1 MKNFRAVIYVLLGAI
16 SYGLLATIVKYANG
30 LGIGTSALTFWQF
43 FIGFIFLLG
52 LDLIWKKRASEARI
66 VVSFKSK
73 STLLLWGTSLGL
85 TTTLY
90 YLSIQYVPVSVGII
104 LLMQSIWISLIVEVV
119 VHKKRPNMTKIIG
132 VIIVLIGTVLA
143 TNIFDAELNLSVKGL
158 LLGLGAGA
166 SYTLSLFASS
176 SVALDVPSHIRSK
189 YLVMGG
195 LLLIIMFWNIS
206 IVQQMTLDSLY
217 WGIVIAIFGTIL
229 PPLLFTKGI
238 PQVGISLGNIF
249 ASLEIPVS
257 ILSAVIIL
265 HESVVMVQWTGIT
278 LILFA
283 IVLMNKK
290 IKTGLK

>member
-16 SYGLLATIVKYANG
+16 SYGLLATIVKYANH

-43 FIGFIFLLG
+43 FIGFIFLLALG
-52 LDLIWKKRASEARI
+52 LIWKKREGEEKV
-66 VVSFKSK
+66 VVSVKSK
-73 STLLLWGTSLGL
+73 SKLLLWGTSLGL

-104 LLMQSIWISLIVEVV
+104 LLMQSIWISLIVEIV
-119 VHKKRPNMTKIIG
+119 VHKKRPNSAKIAG
-132 VIIVLIGTVLA
+132 VIIVLIGTLLA
-143 TNIFDAELNLSVKGL
+143 TNIFDEQLNLSTKGL
-158 LLGLGAGA
+158 LLGFGAGA

-189 YLVMGG
+189 YLVLGG
-195 LLLIIMFWNIS
+195 LILIIIFWNID
-206 IVQQMTLDSLY
+206 IVQQMSLDSLY

-229 PPLLFTKGI
+229 PPLFFTKGI

-257 ILSAVIIL
+257 IVSAVVIL
-265 HESVVMVQWTGIT
+265 HESVEMIQWSGI
-278 LILFA
+278 LMILLA
-283 IVLMNKK
+283 IVLINKK
-290 IKTGLK
+290 VK

>member
-1 MKNFRAVIYVLLGAI
+1 MKNFRAVIYVLAGAI

-43 FIGFIFLLG
+43 FIGFIFLLF
-52 LDLIWKKRASEARI
+52 LDLIWKKRRGEKKVA
-66 VVSFKSK
+66 VSFRSK
-73 STLLLWGTSLGL
+73 SRLILWGTSLGL

-104 LLMQSIWISLIVEVV
+104 LLMQSIWISLIVEIV
-119 VHKKRPNMTKIIG
+119 VHKKRPDTAKIVG
-132 VIIVLIGTVLA
+132 VIIVLMGTLFA
-143 TNIFDAELNLSVKGL
+143 TNIFNTELNLSVKGL

-176 SVALDVPSHIRSK
+176 SVALDVPSHLRSK
-189 YLVMGG
+189 YLVLGG
-195 LLLIIMFWNIS
+195 LILVILFWNIH
-206 IVQQMTLDSLY
+206 IVEQINLVSLY

-238 PQVGISLGNIF
+238 PQIGISLGNIF

-257 ILSAVIIL
+257 ILSAVIL
-265 HESVVMVQWTGIT
+265 LNESVQTIQWGGII

-283 IVLMNKK
+283 IVLINKQEK
-290 IKTGLK
+290 PR